1 MSSSQSS
8 SAAASTRTSDLP
20 KSWSRVV
27 ITSVHPTIDGGR
39 WPIKRAV
46 GEHVEVTAGV
56 IVDSHEALAVELVHR
71 HEDESAEHV
80 SRMSS
85 TGNDEFVGAFE
96 ISDVGRYF
104 YRIRAWIN
112 RFATWQD
119 QFRRRVEGGEPDS
132 EIESELKAGADLL
145 AQAAENAPKEDE
157 ELLEAHIEAFENG
170 NEQAALGDEIAELV
184 RRHAPHDQQTTSAT
198 HEVLADPELA
208 RFGAWYEFFPR
219 SAGDSPGEHATL
231 DEAAERLPRIKEMGF
246 DIVYLPPI
254 HPIGETNRKGKDNA
268 PEAEPGD
275 PGSPWAIGGFLE
287 DGSKGGHKSVHPKLG
302 GIEAFDRF
310 VDRANELGLEV
321 ALDIAFQT
329 SPDHPYVEDHPEW
342 FYHRPDG
349 TIRYAE
355 NPPKKY
361 QDVHPINFENEDW
374 PALWHELKSIFEH
387 WIEHGVTTFRVD
399 NPHTKPFAFWQWCL
413 RELRKDTPELIVLS
427 EAFTRPKTMYSLAKL
442 GFNNSYTYFTWRN
455 SSEELMEYGRELF
468 QTEVAEYFR
477 PNFWPNTPDI
487 LHDDLVHGGRPAH
500 KIRFVLAATMS
511 STYGVYG
518 PPFEHVFNEQHPDR
532 EEYAQNEK
540 YEIRSWDW
548 DDPTSLQPFI
558 SRVNRIREEN
568 PALQQMR
575 NIRFHDTQNPE
586 IIAYSKSAGT
596 NLVLV
601 VSTLDPHHAQEG
613 QLVLPNNELGLP
625 VHDAFPVHDLLQDAR
640 YTWRGSHHFLR
651 LTPDAPAHIFRIERD
666 VSNETSHPV
675 YDRLVHA

>member
-1 MSSSQSS
+1 M
-8 SAAASTRTSDLP
+8 P

-27 ITSVHPTIDGGR
+27 ITSVEPTVDGGR

-46 GEHVEVTAGV
+46 GERVEVTAGV

-71 HEDESAEHV
+71 HADDEAEHV
-80 SRMSS
+80 TRMPAA
-85 TGNDEFVGAFE
+85 GNDEYVGAFDVP
-96 ISDVGRYF
+96 DVGRYL
-104 YRIRAWIN
+104 YRIRAWVN

-119 QFRRRVEGGEPDS
+119 QFRRRVEGGES
-132 EIESELKAGADLL
+132 QAEIESELRAGAALLRDAAEQAPDDDRDLL
-145 AQAAENAPKEDE
+145 T
-157 ELLEAHIEAFENG
+157 AHIDAFENG

-184 RRHAPHDQQTTSAT
+184 RRHAPHTQQTTSAT
-198 HEVLADPELA
+198 FEVVVDPELA
-208 RFGAWYEFFPR
+208 RSAAWYEFFPR
-219 SAGDSPGEHATL
+219 SAGDTPGEHATL
-231 DEAAERLPRIKEMGF
+231 DEAADRLPRIKEMGF

-275 PGSPWAIGGFLE
+275 PGSPWAIGGPLE
-287 DGSKGGHKSVHPKLG
+287 DGSKGGHKSVHPDLG

-310 VDRANELGLEV
+310 VDRAHDLGLEV

-329 SPDHPYVEDHPEW
+329 SPDHPYIEEHPEW

-361 QDVHPINFENEDW
+361 QDVHPINFETEDW
-374 PALWHELKSIFEH
+374 PALWSELKSVFEH
-387 WIEHGVTTFRVD
+387 WIDHGVTIFRVD

-427 EAFTRPKTMYSLAKL
+427 EAFTKPKTMYSLAKL

-455 SSEELMEYGRELF
+455 SKDELVEYGRELF
-468 QTEVAEYFR
+468 HTDVAEHFR

-487 LHDDLVHGGRPAH
+487 LHEDLVHGGRPAH
-500 KIRFVLAATMS
+500 KIRFVIAATMS

-532 EEYAQNEK
+532 EEYAKNEK

-548 DDPTSLQPFI
+548 NDPTSLQPFMA
-558 SRVNRIREEN
+558 RVNRIRNEN

-575 NIRFHDTQNPE
+575 TIQFHETQNPE
-586 IIAYSKSAGT
+586 IIAYSKAAGT
-596 NLVLV
+596 NLVVTV
-601 VSTLDPHHAQEG
+601 VSLDAHHPQEG
-613 QLVLPNNELGLP
+613 RLFLPSDAVGLAG
-625 VHDAFPVHDLLQDAR
+625 DTAFPVHDLLQDAR
-640 YTWRGSHHFLR
+640 YTWRGDHHYVR
-651 LTPDAPAHIFRIERD
+651 LTPDAPAHIFRIKREEAG
-666 VSNETSHPV
+666 ETAHPV
-675 YDRLVHA
+675 YNRLVHA

>member
-1 MSSSQSS
+1 
-8 SAAASTRTSDLP
+8 
-20 KSWSRVV
+20 
-27 ITSVHPTIDGGR
+27 
-39 WPIKRAV
+39 
-46 GEHVEVTAGV
+46 VEVTAGV
-56 IVDSHEALAVELVHR
+56 IVDSHEAIAVELVHR
-71 HEDESAEHV
+71 HEDEDAEHV
-80 SRMSS
+80 SRMPS
-85 TGNDEFVGAFE
+85 TGNDEYVGAFE
-96 ISDVGRYF
+96 VTDVGRYL

-119 QFRRRVEGGEPDS
+119 QFRRRVEGGEPQS

-145 AQAAENAPKEDE
+145 AQAAEEAPSDDR

-184 RRHAPHDQQTTSAT
+184 RRYAPHEQQTTSAT
-198 HEVLADPELA
+198 YEVLADPELA

-219 SAGDSPGEHATL
+219 SARDDDEHATF
-231 DEAAERLPRIKEMGF
+231 DDAAERLPRIKEMGF
-246 DIVYLPPI
+246 DVVYLPPI

-287 DGSKGGHKSVHPKLG
+287 DGSKGGHKSVHPDLG
-302 GIEAFDRF
+302 GIDAFDRF
-310 VDRANELGLEV
+310 VERANELGLEV

-329 SPDHPYVEDHPEW
+329 SPDHPYIEEHPEW

-374 PALWHELKSIFEH
+374 PALWKELKSVFEY

-427 EAFTRPKTMYSLAKL
+427 EAFTRPKTMYGLAKI

-455 SSEELMEYGRELF
+455 STEELVDYGRELF
-468 QTEVAEYFR
+468 HSDVAEYFR

-532 EEYAQNEK
+532 EEYAKNEK

-548 DDPTSLQPFI
+548 NDPTSLQRFMR
-558 SRVNRIREEN
+558 RVNRIRKQN

-586 IIAYSKSAGT
+586 LIAYSKAAGS
-596 NLVLV
+596 NLILV
-601 VSTLDPHHAQEG
+601 VATLDPHNVQEG
-613 QLVLPNNELGLP
+613 QLVLPNDTLGLP
-625 VHDAFPVHDLLQDAR
+625 AHDAFPVHDLLQDAR
-640 YTWRGSHHFLR
+640 YTWRGSRHYLR

>member
-1 MSSSQSS
+1 M
-8 SAAASTRTSDLP
+8 P

-27 ITSVHPTIDGGR
+27 ITSVHPTVDGGR

-46 GEHVEVTAGV
+46 GESVEVTAGV

-71 HEDESAEHV
+71 HEDDNAEHV
-80 SRMSS
+80 SRMSDA
-85 TGNDEFVGAFE
+85 GNDDFVGTFE
-96 ISDVGRYF
+96 VDEVGRYL

-119 QFRRRVEGGEPDS
+119 QFRRRVDGGES
-132 EIESELKAGADLL
+132 QAEIESELKAGADLL
-145 AQAAENAPKEDE
+145 RDAAENAPNDDQ
-157 ELLEAHIEAFENG
+157 ELLQAHVDAFENG

-184 RRHAPHDQQTTSAT
+184 RRHAPHTQQTISGTY
-198 HEVLADPELA
+198 EVVADPELA
-208 RFGAWYEFFPR
+208 RSAAWYEFFPR
-219 SAGDSPGEHATL
+219 SAGDQPGEHATF
-231 DEAAERLPRIKEMGF
+231 DDAAERLPRIKEMGF
-246 DIVYLPPI
+246 DVVYLPPI

-310 VDRANELGLEV
+310 VEQANDLGLEV
-321 ALDIAFQT
+321 ALDVAFQT
-329 SPDHPYVEDHPEW
+329 SPDHPYIEEHPEW

-361 QDVHPINFENEDW
+361 QDVHPINFETEDW
-374 PALWHELKSIFEH
+374 PALWMELKSIFEY
-387 WIEHGVTTFRVD
+387 WIDHGVTTFRVD

-413 RELRKDTPELIVLS
+413 RELRKDTPELVVLS

-442 GFNNSYTYFTWRN
+442 GFNNSYTYFAWRN
-455 SSEELMEYGRELF
+455 NKEELEEYAEELF
-468 QTEVAEYFR
+468 HSEVAEFFR

-487 LHDDLVHGGRPAH
+487 LHEELVHGGRPAH
-500 KIRFVLAATMS
+500 KIRFVLAATLS

-518 PPFEHVFNEQHPDR
+518 PPFEHVDNRQRDNK

-540 YEIRSWDW
+540 YEIRKWNW
-548 DDPTSLQPFI
+548 NDPTSLQPFI
-558 SRVNRIREEN
+558 SRINRIRDDN

-575 NIRFHDTQNPE
+575 NIQFLDTQNPE
-586 IIAYSKSAGT
+586 IIAYSKAKGS
-596 NLVLV
+596 NLVVTV
-601 VSTLDPHHAQEG
+601 VSLDPHNPQEG
-613 QLVLPNNELGLP
+613 QLRLPNDELGIAAGP
-625 VHDAFPVHDLLQDAR
+625 AFPVHDMLQDAR
-640 YTWRGSHHFLR
+640 YTWRGDQHFLR

-666 VSNETSHPV
+666 ASGETTHPV

>member
-1 MSSSQSS
+1 M
-8 SAAASTRTSDLP
+8 AASSPSDRTVDMP

-27 ITSVHPTIDGGR
+27 ITSVRPSVDGGR
-39 WPIKRAV
+39 WPIKRTV
-46 GEHVEVTAGV
+46 GEPVEVTAGV

-71 HEDESAEHV
+71 HENEDAEHV
-80 SRMSS
+80 SRMPSV
-85 TGNDEFVGAFE
+85 GNDEYVGAFE
-96 ISDVGRYF
+96 VTDVGRYL
-104 YRIRAWIN
+104 YRVRAWIN

-119 QFRRRVEGGEPDS
+119 QFRRRVEGGES
-132 EIESELKAGADLL
+132 QAEIESELTAGAALL
-145 AQAAENAPKEDE
+145 EDAAENAPPEDRD
-157 ELLEAHIEAFENG
+157 LLEAHIDAFRDG

-198 HEVLADPELA
+198 YEVRADPELA
-208 RFGAWYEFFPR
+208 RTGAWYEFFPR
-219 SAGDSPGEHATL
+219 SAGDSTEHATF
-231 DEAAERLPRIKEMGF
+231 DEAAERLPRIKDMGF

-268 PEAEPGD
+268 SEAGPDD
-275 PGSPWAIGGFLE
+275 PGSPWAIGGVLE

-310 VDRANELGLEV
+310 VERAHELDLEV

-329 SPDHPYVEDHPEW
+329 SPDHPYIEEHPEW

-361 QDVHPINFENEDW
+361 QDVHPINFEGEDW
-374 PALWHELKSIFEH
+374 AALWKELKSVFEH
-387 WIEHGVTTFRVD
+387 WIDHGVTIFRVD

-427 EAFTRPKTMYSLAKL
+427 EAFTRPKTMQSLAKL

-455 SSEELMEYGRELF
+455 SKEELVEYGRELF
-468 QTEVAEYFR
+468 QSDLVEYFR

-487 LHDDLVHGGRPAH
+487 LHDELVHGGRAAH
-500 KIRFVLAATMS
+500 KSRFVLAATMS
-511 STYGVYG
+511 SAYGVYG

-532 EEYAQNEK
+532 EEYARNEK
-540 YEIRSWDW
+540 YEIRTWNW
-548 DDPTSLQPFI
+548 NDPTSLQPFMR
-558 SRVNRIREEN
+558 RVNRIRREN

-575 NIRFHDTQNPE
+575 TLQFHETQNPDV
-586 IIAYSKSAGT
+586 IAYSKAVGT
-596 NLVLV
+596 NLIVVV
-601 VSTLDPHHAQEG
+601 VSLDPHREQEG
-613 QLVLPNNELGLP
+613 QLVLPPDEVGLP
-625 VHDAFPVHDLLQDAR
+625 HDEAFPVHDLLQDAR
-640 YTWRGSHHFLR
+640 YTWRGQHHYLR
-651 LTPDAPAHIFRIERD
+651 LTPNAPAHIFRIER
-666 VSNETSHPV
+666 ETDDETTHPV